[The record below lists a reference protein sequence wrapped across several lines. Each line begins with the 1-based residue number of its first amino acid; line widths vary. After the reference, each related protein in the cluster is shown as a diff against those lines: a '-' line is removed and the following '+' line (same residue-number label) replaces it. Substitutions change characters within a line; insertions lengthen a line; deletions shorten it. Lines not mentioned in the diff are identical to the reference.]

1 MFRLRRR
8 QWQYVVVLLSLLLII
23 GMIAR
28 RQFSSGIGL
37 VASNIEQVDNPDL
50 ATGIVS
56 KESGV
61 LTIWWYKGYVE
72 AEKTYLEKIVSDW
85 ERENSKKIQL
95 VFFEQES
102 MLDEAILNAL
112 ESDATPDIAI
122 TYGQLEALLAWQGKI
137 KDVSSIIKP
146 IESSFPDSVLKS
158 SSQYNNVTKK
168 SSYYAVPIYQEG
180 VYIHYWKDLIQ
191 QLGYKDSDIPQDWD
205 DFWQFWQKVHQQLAS
220 QQQEIFGIG
229 FATSPISIDTF
240 LFFEY
245 LLEAYN
251 VKMLDPSGRPLIHRP
266 ETRQGIVRILEWWT
280 KFYQEEYISP
290 SALVWESPDNNS
302 SFHNRIVAMTPNS
315 TLSIPAARAKE
326 PEVYNDRLATIPYP
340 KKPNGE
346 PMTYL
351 TKVRQV
357 VVFADRNFEDAQSFL
372 SYFIRPEI
380 IGSYIEAMGGRFFP
394 VNKDNWDDP
403 FWNNLDDPHISIVR
417 KMFTE
422 SPTRPHYFSDN
433 PGYVEVLEEN
443 IWGQALQQIII
454 DGASPEEAA
463 DWAIARITQ
472 IFKKWQ
478 S

>member
-1 MFRLRRR
+1 MIRLRRK
-8 QWQYVVVLLSLLLII
+8 QWRYVVALLSLLLII
-23 GMIAR
+23 GMIAS
-28 RQFSSGIGL
+28 RQFSSGVSS
-37 VASNIEQVDNPDL
+37 VASNNEQINNPNI

-56 KESGV
+56 KDSGV

-85 ERENSKKIQL
+85 ERENSKKIQV

-102 MLDEAILNAL
+102 MLDKAILDAI
-112 ESDATPDIAI
+112 ESNATPDIAI

-137 KDVSSIIKP
+137 KDVSSIIEP
-146 IESSFPDSVLKS
+146 VESSFPNSVLKS
-158 SSQYNNVTKK
+158 ASQYNNVKKK

-191 QLGYKDSDIPQDWD
+191 QLGYQVSDIPQDWD
-205 DFWQFWQKVHQQLAS
+205 GFWEFWQRVHLQLRFQ
-220 QQQEIFGIG
+220 QQQEIFGVG

-251 VKMLDPSGRPLIHRP
+251 VKMLDPNGRPLIHRP
-266 ETRQGIVRILEWWT
+266 ETRQGIVKVLEWWT
-280 KFYQEEYISP
+280 DFYQEDYISP

-326 PEVYNDRLATIPYP
+326 PEIYHNQLATIPYP
-340 KKPNGE
+340 QKPNGE

-357 VVFADRNFEDAQSFL
+357 VVFADRNLEDAQNFL

-394 VNKDNWDDP
+394 VNKNNWDDP
-403 FWNNLDDPHISIVR
+403 FWNNPDDPHISVVR

-422 SPTRPHYFSDN
+422 SPTRSHYFSDS

-472 IFKKWQ
+472 IFKQWQ
-478 S
+478 